1 MAKLKSIA
9 FAVGILLLIGA
20 ALCLYFSLQNL
31 SSIRPASAYED
42 MGVHTF
48 VPEEVYPVQRENHA
62 TGRQKRNHPTTTVYI
77 VRYRAEDGS
86 GYQYKYESGS
96 VESTAQNILEAGE
109 PIERRVLSIP
119 DEDGYPDPQLWY
131 PDRVQ
136 HFRGPIPQRH
146 GDGLIWRNI
155 NSLPPPYCAIIM
167 ATVWKGEYHGHRERR
182 VDHAGTGLV

>member
-9 FAVGILLLIGA
+9 FAVGIMLLIGA
-20 ALCLYFSLQNL
+20 VLCLYFSLRNL

-96 VESTAQNILEAGE
+96 VESTAQSILEADE
-109 PIERRVLSIP
+109 PIERRVSAPIGRLPGYLRPICWYGLRSMGCCSINGAK
-119 DEDGYPDPQLWY
+119 ECK
-131 PDRVQ
+131 
-136 HFRGPIPQRH
+136 PI
-146 GDGLIWRNI
+146 
-155 NSLPPPYCAIIM
+155 
-167 ATVWKGEYHGHRERR
+167 
-182 VDHAGTGLV
+182 

>member
-20 ALCLYFSLQNL
+20 ALCLYFSLRNL

-77 VRYRAEDGS
+77 VRYRVGRKFILYRGRTTLPGGRSAATPPRP
-86 GYQYKYESGS
+86 
-96 VESTAQNILEAGE
+96 ST
-109 PIERRVLSIP
+109 S
-119 DEDGYPDPQLWY
+119 
-131 PDRVQ
+131 
-136 HFRGPIPQRH
+136 
-146 GDGLIWRNI
+146 
-155 NSLPPPYCAIIM
+155 CAI
-167 ATVWKGEYHGHRERR
+167 RQR
-182 VDHAGTGLV
+182 TGAAINTSMSPAP

>member
-9 FAVGILLLIGA
+9 FAIGIMLLIGA
-20 ALCLYFSLQNL
+20 ALCLYFSLRNL

-77 VRYRAEDGS
+77 VRYRSEDGS

-96 VESTAQNILEAGE
+96 VESTAQNILKTGD
-109 PIERRVLSIP
+109 PIERRVLSISGEDDYITIDA
-119 DEDGYPDPQLWY
+119 DETVRATKPGRSAPTGRLPECLRPICWY
-131 PDRVQ
+131 GLRSM
-136 HFRGPIPQRH
+136 GCYSINGAKECKPI
-146 GDGLIWRNI
+146 
-155 NSLPPPYCAIIM
+155 
-167 ATVWKGEYHGHRERR
+167 
-182 VDHAGTGLV
+182 

>member
-9 FAVGILLLIGA
+9 FAVGIMLLIGA
-20 ALCLYFSLQNL
+20 VLCLYFSLRNL

-86 GYQYKYESGS
+86 GYQYQQGGGNY
-96 VESTAQNILEAGE
+96 AG
-109 PIERRVLSIP
+109 
-119 DEDGYPDPQLWY
+119 
-131 PDRVQ
+131 
-136 HFRGPIPQRH
+136 
-146 GDGLIWRNI
+146 
-155 NSLPPPYCAIIM
+155 
-167 ATVWKGEYHGHRERR
+167 
-182 VDHAGTGLV
+182 